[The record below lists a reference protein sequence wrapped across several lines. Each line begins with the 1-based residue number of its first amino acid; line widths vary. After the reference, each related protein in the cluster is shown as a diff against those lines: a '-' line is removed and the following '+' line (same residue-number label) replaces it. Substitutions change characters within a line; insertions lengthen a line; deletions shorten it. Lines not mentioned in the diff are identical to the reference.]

1 MVRGDEHQFLEY
13 RADTRE
19 VLDGAVEER
28 YRMLVVDARE
38 QGEETVQVL
47 GSQGT
52 PRCQNPDMKVENES
66 THGPW
71 PIEKRLYRTDPFV
84 RTNPTYDLIII
95 GSGPSGLTAAIYA
108 TRANLKTLVIAGAVA
123 GGQLMLT
130 SEVENY
136 PGFPDGVLGP
146 ELMSLWRKQ
155 AERFKA
161 DFVDDNVTK
170 VDFKGRPFKVWVTD
184 QAYEARAV
192 IISTGANAKYLNL
205 PNEERLKGRGV
216 SACAT
221 CDGFFFKQL
230 DVVVVGGGDTAM
242 EEALYL
248 SKLCKTVTVVHRR
261 HEFRASK
268 IMQERLLK
276 TPNVKV
282 VWDSEVVDVLGET
295 KVEGVRVKH
304 AKTGAT
310 TDLKAQG
317 LFLAIGHAP
326 ATEVFKGQLQL
337 DKDYIVLHPHDGLQT
352 STNVEGVFA
361 AGDVHD
367 HRYRQ
372 AVTAAGFG
380 CMAALDV
387 ERWLQSHE

>member
-1 MVRGDEHQFLEY
+1 MRELRYEDEE
-13 RADTRE
+13 
-19 VLDGAVEER
+19 
-28 YRMLVVDARE
+28 
-38 QGEETVQVL
+38 
-47 GSQGT
+47 
-52 PRCQNPDMKVENES
+52 
-66 THGPW
+66 
-71 PIEKRLYRTDPFV
+71 V
-84 RTNPTYDLIII
+84 RTENPAAGNAYTMPPRSFSSMPVYDVIVI

-108 TRANLKTLVIAGAVA
+108 TRANLKTLVIAGQVA

-136 PGFPDGVLGP
+136 PGFPNGILGP
-146 ELMSLWRKQ
+146 ELMDLWRKQ

-170 VDFKGRPFKVWVTD
+170 VDFRTHPFKVWVAD
-184 QAYEARAV
+184 QAYEGRTV
-192 IISTGANAKYLNL
+192 IVSTGANAKYLNL
-205 PNEERLKGRGV
+205 PNEQRLKGRGV

-248 SKLCKTVTVVHRR
+248 SKLCKTVIVVHRR
-261 HEFRASK
+261 DEFRASK

-295 KVEGVRVKH
+295 KVEAVRLRNVKT
-304 AKTGAT
+304 AAT
-310 TDLKAQG
+310 TDVKAQG
-317 LFLAIGHAP
+317 LFLAIGHSP
-326 ATEVFKGQLQL
+326 ATEVFNGQLSL
-337 DKDYIVLHPHDGLQT
+337 EKDYIVLHPRDGFQT
-352 STNVEGVFA
+352 STSVDGVFA

-372 AVTAAGFG
+372 AITAAGFG
-380 CMAALDV
+380 CMAALDA
-387 ERWLQSHE
+387 EKWLQAHE